1 MIRDRHAYMLI
12 QKYIRMMNTKK
23 KFKDFSNFILIIKII
38 LQFLRGSSSL
48 QCNLLYMNIYAKILD
63 EKHKNKS

>member
-23 KFKDFSNFILIIKII
+23 KFKDFSNFILIIKVQKIQQPFKI
-38 LQFLRGSSSL
+38 EQFFITFPSP
-48 QCNLLYMNIYAKILD
+48 K
-63 EKHKNKS
+63 KSFMPNGYDND